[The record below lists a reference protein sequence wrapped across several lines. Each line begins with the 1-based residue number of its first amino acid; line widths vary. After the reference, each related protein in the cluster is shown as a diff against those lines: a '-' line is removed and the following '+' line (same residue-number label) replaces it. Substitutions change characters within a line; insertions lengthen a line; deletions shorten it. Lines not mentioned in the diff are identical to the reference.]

1 MTGTS
6 TSPVANSPS
15 RTIVWKGGSPRPSLT
30 SCDEVVLNSTMQA
43 PSSLGPKIYITDPNP
58 PPASPPRRPSFSS

>member
-6 TSPVANSPS
+6 TSANSPG

-30 SCDEVVLNSTMQA
+30 SCEEVVLNSTMQV

-58 PPASPPRRPSFSS
+58 PPASPPHMPGSSS